1 MNKIFLV
8 LILIVSASAISEVE
22 YDKRNPDHKLD
33 NYCVGVLSFA
43 RDLLFN
49 DVQIVGGKVW
59 MYSIEPTADVIKV
72 RLALTDLQ
80 NTLILRYEYSKYF
93 NDQYRSHAQ
102 KVRQKA
108 LVQGADYLK
117 NELDICKKRG

>member
-8 LILIVSASAISEVE
+8 FILIVSASAMSEVE

>member
-1 MNKIFLV
+1 MNKIFLI
-8 LILIVSASAISEVE
+8 LILIVSASAMSEVE

-80 NTLILRYEYSKYF
+80 NTLILKYEYSKYF
-93 NDQYRSHAQ
+93 NDQYRTHAQ

>member
-8 LILIVSASAISEVE
+8 LILIVSASAMSEVE

>member
-1 MNKIFLV
+1 MKKIYLIV
-8 LILIVSASAISEVE
+8 ILIVSASAISEVA